1 MANAFLGNSFS
12 VSYKDLV
19 LQDLEVK
26 IKKDETRSNWLRRPL
41 SSSQLDYAASD
52 VEFLLE
58 LYFKQKPLLEDSKK
72 YIFFKEE
79 IGFKSNLSLQKN
91 FEAKELINDYRL
103 KDKGDKVLLKKIEDV
118 VLEVSEQHNIN
129 STLLLSKKNQRK
141 FLKSVRDVG
150 LEESLTLFSNWRK
163 EVLSDSILKIL
174 EKEIK

>member
-1 MANAFLGNSFS
+1 M
-12 VSYKDLV
+12 
-19 LQDLEVK
+19 
-26 IKKDETRSNWLRRPL
+26 
-41 SSSQLDYAASD
+41 
-52 VEFLLE
+52 LE

-79 IGFKSNLSLQKN
+79 IGFNSNLSLQKN

-174 EKEIK
+174 VYF